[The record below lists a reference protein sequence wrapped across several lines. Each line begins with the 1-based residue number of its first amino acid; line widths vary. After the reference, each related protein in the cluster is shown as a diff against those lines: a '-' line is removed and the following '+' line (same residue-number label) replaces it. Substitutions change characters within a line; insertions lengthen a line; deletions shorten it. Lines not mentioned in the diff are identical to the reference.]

1 MEFNSVKREIIVDDR
16 FSEEGSGDSASEA
29 IQEHESSLSDCESG
43 VSGVDSERTGFINGD
58 GLIRLSEGDRVHDI
72 IKRRFVSSLGSIGEK
87 TTVVAIQRN
96 THSSIVGEARLH
108 SFQIFAKAMAKK
120 CGGYANVKFAWYQP
134 SCKDEISKIFSHGF
148 AQFHNSH
155 NYGLYG
161 HGLYLSPDDSPVECV
176 EGSPSVD
183 EDGVRHLLLCR
194 VILGKSEEV
203 RLGSQQF
210 LPSSDEFDSGVDNLS
225 SPKKY
230 IIWSTHM
237 NTCVLPEYLIS
248 FRAPIRSKVPE
259 RTQESFRR
267 PTSPWMP
274 FPTLISVLSK
284 FLPPRPIALISKYH
298 KDYKDKKITRN
309 ELIQRVR
316 TIAGDELLTKV
327 IKTFRSKQ
335 PRVQQQSNMVVHNQS
350 TNVTEIVKQKSLE

>member
-1 MEFNSVKREIIVDDR
+1 MDFNSSKHEIVVDDR
-16 FSEEGSGDSASEA
+16 FSEEGSGDSASET
-29 IQEHESSLSDCESG
+29 IQDHESSSLSDCESG
-43 VSGVDSERTGFINGD
+43 ISGVDSERTGFINGD
-58 GLIRLSEGDRVHDI
+58 GLVRLLEGDRVHGI
-72 IKRRFVSSLGSIGEK
+72 IKKRFVSSLGSIGAK
-87 TTVVAIQRN
+87 TTIVAIHRN

-108 SFQIFAKAMAKK
+108 SFQIFSKAMASK
-120 CGGYANVKFAWYQP
+120 CGGNANVKFGWYQP
-134 SCKDEISKIFSHGF
+134 SSKDEISKIFSHGF
-148 AQFHNSH
+148 AQFHNPQH

-161 HGLYLSPDDSPVECV
+161 HGLYLSPDDYPFESV
-176 EGSPSVD
+176 EGSCVD
-183 EDGVRHLLLCR
+183 EDGIRHLLLCR

-230 IIWSTHM
+230 IIWNTHM
-237 NTCVLPEYLIS
+237 NTCVLPEYVIS
-248 FRAPIRSKVPE
+248 FRAPISSKVSD
-259 RTQESFRR
+259 RTQESFKR

-298 KDYKDKKITRN
+298 RDYKDKKIARN

-335 PRVQQQSNMVVHNQS
+335 PRVQQQSNVVEHNQS
-350 TNVTEIVKQKSLE
+350 KNNLGK

>member
-1 MEFNSVKREIIVDDR
+1 MDFNSSKHEIVVDDR
-16 FSEEGSGDSASEA
+16 FSEEGSGDSASET
-29 IQEHESSLSDCESG
+29 IQDHESSSLSDCESG

-58 GLIRLSEGDRVHDI
+58 GLVRLLEGDRVHGI
-72 IKRRFVSSLGSIGEK
+72 IKKRFVSSLGSIGAK
-87 TTVVAIQRN
+87 TTIVAIHRN

-108 SFQIFAKAMAKK
+108 SFQIFSKAMASK
-120 CGGYANVKFAWYQP
+120 CGGNANVKFCWYQP
-134 SCKDEISKIFSHGF
+134 SSKDEISKIFSHGF
-148 AQFHNSH
+148 AQFHNPQH

-161 HGLYLSPDDSPVECV
+161 HGLYLSPDDYPLESV
-176 EGSPSVD
+176 EGSCVD
-183 EDGVRHLLLCR
+183 EDGIRHLLLCR

-210 LPSSDEFDSGVDNLS
+210 LPSSDEFDSVSD
-225 SPKKY
+225 
-230 IIWSTHM
+230 
-237 NTCVLPEYLIS
+237 
-248 FRAPIRSKVPE
+248 
-259 RTQESFRR
+259 RTQESFKR

-298 KDYKDKKITRN
+298 RDYKDKKIARN

-335 PRVQQQSNMVVHNQS
+335 PRVQQQSNVVEHNQS
-350 TNVTEIVKQKSLE
+350 KNNLGK